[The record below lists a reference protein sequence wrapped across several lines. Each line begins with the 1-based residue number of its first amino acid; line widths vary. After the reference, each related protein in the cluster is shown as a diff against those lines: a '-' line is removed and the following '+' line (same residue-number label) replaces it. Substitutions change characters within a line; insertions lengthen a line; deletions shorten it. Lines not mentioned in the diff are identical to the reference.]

1 MKNQFVKYFLLA
13 IIILISANNN
23 GVLNAQSFVG
33 VKGPN
38 IVSPDGKPLIL
49 QGVNLGFWLE
59 PEGYPWGISDIHGAR
74 QYFDLFADLIG
85 PDEARKFWV
94 SYQDN
99 FITEQDIQYIKKL
112 GFNSVRIPFD
122 YRLFVNEYFLGSY
135 EPRGFTLL
143 DRAIKWCRE
152 AGIGVIL
159 DMHCAPGSQAGW
171 NSDDGYTWPWLFED
185 SGEESRLLTI
195 KIWTDIARKYSN
207 EPTVIGYDLL
217 GEPIHQYCDTIR
229 LNKRLEPFYK
239 RLTSE
244 IRKVDKNHILFLAGA
259 FWNRN
264 FDVFGKPFDDKL
276 VYSTHLYSQTE
287 GYCSFDYF
295 LKFSRKYDVPLWLG
309 EFGEKEPALVDSLR
323 SEFQNEGFGWCLW
336 TYKKMNNDHCI
347 VQIKQPENFVS
358 VQNYANGIY
367 KEWEEKVKARPDN
380 AKSSEALNQFL
391 ENCKFKNCIKSNLY
405 HKVLNLK

>member
-1 MKNQFVKYFLLA
+1 MKRNLL
-13 IIILISANNN
+13 IIIVFLAFQ
-23 GVLNAQSFVG
+23 GVLNAQSFIG
-33 VKGPN
+33 VNGRN
-38 IVSPDGKPLIL
+38 IISPDGKPHIL
-49 QGVNLGFWLE
+49 RGVNLGFWLE
-59 PEGYPWGISDIHGAR
+59 PEGYPWGISDIYGAR

-85 PDEARKFWV
+85 PDEARKFWK

-99 FITEQDIQYIKKL
+99 YITQEDIQYIKKL

-122 YRLFVNEYFLGSY
+122 YRLFANEYYLGSN
-135 EPRGFTLL
+135 EQRGFTLL
-143 DRAIKWCRE
+143 DRAVKWSKE
-152 AGIGVIL
+152 AGIGVVL

-207 EPTVIGYDLL
+207 EPAVIGYDFL
-217 GEPIHQYCDTIR
+217 GEPIHQYCDTAR

-244 IRKVDKNHILFLAGA
+244 IRKVDKNHIIFLAGA

-276 VYSTHLYSQTE
+276 VYTMHLYSQTDA
-287 GYCSFDYF
+287 YCSFDYF
-295 LKFSRKYDVPLWLG
+295 LNFSKKYNVPLWLG
-309 EFGEKEPALVDSLR
+309 EFGEKEPAFVDSLR
-323 SEFQNEGFGWCLW
+323 SEFQIEGFGWCLW

-347 VQIKQPENFVS
+347 LQIQQPKHFDL
-358 VQNYANGIY
+358 VQNYANGTY
-367 KEWEEKVKARPDN
+367 KEWIEKVLARPDN
-380 AKSSEALNQFL
+380 AKTQAALAQYL
-391 ENCKFKNCIKSNLY
+391 ENCKFKNCKQSTVY
-405 HKVLNLK
+405 HKVLNINQ